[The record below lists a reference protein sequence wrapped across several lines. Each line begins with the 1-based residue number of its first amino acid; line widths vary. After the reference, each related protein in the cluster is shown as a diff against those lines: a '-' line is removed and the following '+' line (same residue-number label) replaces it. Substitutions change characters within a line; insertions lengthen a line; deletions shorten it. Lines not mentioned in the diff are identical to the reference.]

1 MSVIVIFLSLGIE
14 LPQTPFDTVRL
25 NGPTLADTDGNAMIV
40 VDSEAHRM
48 LFLDANYELTR
59 IVNFDEE
66 KPPLQA
72 ITDVSVAKAHAYV
85 AGVNYYGESNLIERE
100 SILQYGLYRSPYT
113 TVLELGSERLYQPR
127 IKSLNDSG
135 EGLYVTLLNRT
146 GIAGTS
152 SVDETIKV
160 ILLAGGEEKTVYES
174 KSLEFDVFSAG
185 YDDQTD
191 TVVTVSQRGVIND
204 SLDPS
209 EKNPFADYAFSEVD
223 LGSNGCTYATDGNT
237 GAVCK
242 VDLEA
247 QTVEPIITNMFFS
260 SLSVNG
266 DRIVATSLADDGV
279 VVADLDGHIEVT
291 LKRVRLS
298 WYLALFVSAVWLS
311 WATLLCVAV
320 GYIVYRVRIALKTLS
335 AGGIGHVFAVVAVIV
350 AVAIG
355 LSTNYY
361 HSLETATE
369 TRRQEVNA
377 FADLIVED
385 VGSVSEAMEELDDRD
400 LFRAYGSDYSK
411 AMENMNE
418 VLSIPYSITVAAGQ
432 NGIGT
437 YFTVYGKDEDGVYVL
452 RDSMNDRTMGSSMT
466 TPEMTKLVGGIF
478 DGDDGIHS
486 LREGS
491 SARGSTFYRLIG
503 IPTTDGKGCAG
514 VIEFGS
520 YERQLKS
527 SIAGDL
533 MENAVE
539 TLVLLVVVYI
549 VYAEVSG
556 SGHCMLT
563 YVKLKD
569 RDKKRDALA
578 LLTRPYTFIVST
590 LIACD
595 SVMST
600 LIARSM
606 VTNPTTA
613 GLLIALPAAMQ
624 GVGLVLGQVA
634 YGLVSSRWS
643 VRRIVVAFS
652 LLMMAAAGGAVHA
665 VNNTNLALYI
675 SMKLVLG
682 IAFGLLYTLGYSLPR
697 QASKSNLKHEASGG
711 VRRTDTSAA
720 ALGTVTGGYI
730 AQILGNRYVYVLLL
744 IGSVV
749 LIVFA
754 LTLFLPMHHALEGKV
769 ERPSKQ
775 WREVVRLYTA
785 KELIALIACIMVP
798 AVLASGYGSFIFP
811 LYCADRGLSSS
822 AITRLCVLGQL
833 VVYVLIDGIEY
844 ASGRYGKWR
853 MAYFSVALIGVTFML
868 LHFNAIFT
876 LAVVTIVLV
885 GVFCKA
891 SDAWKGL
898 WTHQANISRTPVSL
912 ATGLMY
918 ATRSAI
924 LIAQPLIMGMM
935 VRWPADQPPLVLSVL
950 ALVGALVFAL
960 VTRGSAMSEA

>member
-1 MSVIVIFLSLGIE
+1 MSVIVIILSLGSE

-25 NGPTLADTDGNAMIV
+25 NAPTLADTDGNATVI
-40 VDSEAHRM
+40 VDSEARRM
-48 LFLDANYELTR
+48 LFLDSNFALTR
-59 IVNFDEE
+59 IVNFDDE

-85 AGVNYYGESNLIERE
+85 AGVNYYGESNLIEGE
-100 SILQYGLYRSPYT
+100 SIIQYGLYRSPYT
-113 TVLELGSERLYQPR
+113 TVLDLGSERLYQPR
-127 IKSLNDSG
+127 IKSLNDSE

-152 SVDETIKV
+152 SQDESIKV
-160 ILLAGGEEKTVYES
+160 ILLAGGEQETVYES
-174 KSLEFDVFSAG
+174 ESLEFDVFSAG
-185 YDDQTD
+185 YDDKAG
-191 TVVTVSQRGVIND
+191 TVVTVSQRGVLND

-223 LGSNGCTYATDGNT
+223 LGSDGCVYATEGNT

-242 VDLEA
+242 VDLEQ

-266 DRIVATSLADDGV
+266 DRIVASSLTDDGV

-291 LKRVRLS
+291 LKSVRLS

-311 WATLLCVAV
+311 WATLACVAV
-320 GYIVYRVRIALKTLS
+320 GYVVHRIRITLKTLS
-335 AGGIGHVFAVVAVIV
+335 AGNIGQVFTVVAVIV

-355 LSTNYY
+355 LSTNFY
-361 HSLETATE
+361 HALERATE

-377 FADLIVED
+377 FADLIAED
-385 VGSVSEAMEELDDRD
+385 VGSVSGAMEELDDRD
-400 LFRAYGSDYSK
+400 LFRAYGSDYTK
-411 AMENMNE
+411 ATQNMNE
-418 VLSIPYSITVAAGQ
+418 VLSIPYSITLAAGQ

-437 YFTVYGKDEDGVYVL
+437 YFTVYGKDDDGVYVL
-452 RDSMNDRTMGSSMT
+452 CDSMNDRTMGSSVMT
-466 TPEMTKLVGGIF
+466 SEMAKLVGDIF
-478 DGDDGIHS
+478 DGRASVQSI
-486 LREGS
+486 REGS
-491 SARGSTFYRLIG
+491 TERGATLYRMIE

-514 VIEFGS
+514 VIEFGNYRRS
-520 YERQLKS
+520 LES
-527 SIAGDL
+527 STVSDL
-533 MENAVE
+533 IENAVE
-539 TLVLLVVVYI
+539 TMVLLFVVYI
-549 VYAEVSG
+549 VYAELSG

-613 GLLIALPAAMQ
+613 GVLIALPAAMQ

-643 VRRIVVAFS
+643 VRRIVCSFS
-652 LLMMAAAGGAVHA
+652 LLMMAAAGGAVYA
-665 VNNTNLALYI
+665 VNNSLALYI

-697 QASKSNLKHEASGG
+697 QASKSDLKHEASGG

-730 AQILGNRYVYVLLL
+730 AQIMGNRYVYVLLL

-769 ERPSKQ
+769 ERVSKQ
-775 WREVVRLYTA
+775 WHEVVRLYTGV
-785 KELIALIACIMVP
+785 ELIALIVCIMVP
-798 AVLASGYGSFIFP
+798 VLLASGYGSFIFP

-822 AITRLCVLGQL
+822 AISRMCVLGQL

-844 ASGRYGKWR
+844 ASGRLGKWR
-853 MAYFSVALIGVTFML
+853 MAVFSVALIGVTFML
-868 LHFNAIFT
+868 LHLNAIFT

-898 WTHQANISRTPVSL
+898 WTRQAELSRTPVSL

-924 LIAQPLIMGMM
+924 LIVQPLIMSVM
-935 VRWPADQPPLVLSVL
+935 VRWPATQPPLVLSVL
-950 ALVGALVFAL
+950 ALVGALIFAL
-960 VTRGSAMSEA
+960 VTRGSAMSRS